1 MNILIR
7 IFEWLYTQSLKLYPS
22 KFRADFGDEMQ
33 AVFAEATLETGNNS
47 GKLLAICLREIRD
60 WPGAIFQEHWFALTE
75 KELSMTVNY
84 KKPNW
89 FFYSGWVVLSILA
102 FPLAWFSYFGIIS
115 LVRRWVGDRMQVGD
129 HSVITEDYL
138 FMYIFIPVL
147 CLLTGL
153 LQYILLRRYLPH
165 MGWWILATGLG
176 WLLALAAVRLLVLGL
191 APNYVS
197 SWDAV
202 LIFPVIGG
210 AIGLGQ
216 WFLLRQRL
224 PHAAWWI
231 LASILGWGLASLGG
245 LTAAR
250 NTSLLVQLL
259 TLSLSPAIATS
270 VAWWYLLKQ
279 PPKSD
284 RESLGI

>member
-1 MNILIR
+1 MSILTR
-7 IFEWLYTQSLKLYPS
+7 IFGWLYIQSLNLYPK
-22 KFRADFGDEMQ
+22 KFRANFSEEMQ
-33 AVFAEATLETGNNS
+33 SVFAGAAHEAGDNP
-47 GKLLAICLREIRD
+47 GKLLALFGREIRD
-60 WPGAIFQEHWFALTE
+60 WPGSILQEHWFTLTE
-75 KELSMTVNY
+75 KDLSMTIIY

-89 FFYSGWVVLSILA
+89 FFYSGWMVFSVLA

-115 LVRRWVGDRMQVGD
+115 LVTRWVGSRMQVGNR
-129 HSVITEDYL
+129 SVITEDYL
-138 FMYIFIPVL
+138 FEYIFIPML
-147 CLLTGL
+147 CLLTGI

-176 WLLALAAVRLLVLGL
+176 WLLAIATIILIGFGL
-191 APNYVS
+191 APNS
-197 SWDAV
+197 DSNWGAV
-202 LIFPVIGG
+202 LIFPVVGG

-216 WFLLRQRL
+216 WFLLRRRL

-231 LASILGWGLASLGG
+231 LASVLGWGLTGLGG
-245 LTAAR
+245 LTAVR

-259 TLSLSPAIATS
+259 IISLPPAIATS

-284 RESLGI
+284 RESLGV